1 MTCPFCGAAA
11 RTQRRFQCWTL
22 SDITEQSETCME
34 REIENLKARIARLEE
49 AGDSLKEEA
58 RPTMFDTDETRKRC
72 MDAIDAW
79 TAAKEAKP

>member
-49 AGDSLKEEA
+49 AGSEALRLAALNEWRDASLLWHKAKEE
-58 RPTMFDTDETRKRC
+58 
-72 MDAIDAW
+72 
-79 TAAKEAKP
+79 KP